1 MPANKLRNRLAI
13 LDDMA
18 KDCKVSE
25 DLKMLFWNKYMLC
38 REKKDREF
46 YAKQYAS
53 RSTLHEVQVRS
64 YELVSAAFFGY

>member
-1 MPANKLRNRLAI
+1 MQNKLKDRLAI

-18 KDCKVSE
+18 TDCKVSE
-25 DLKMLFWNKYMLC
+25 DLKMLFWNKYMMA
-38 REKKDREF
+38 REKSDREF

-53 RSTLHEVQVRS
+53 RATLHEVQVRS

>member
-1 MPANKLRNRLAI
+1 MITKLKGRLAM

-18 KDCKVSE
+18 LDCKVSD
-25 DLKMLFWNKYMLC
+25 DLKVMYWNKYMVC
-38 REKKDREF
+38 RNKEDREF

-53 RSTLHEVQVRS
+53 RAALHEVQVRS